1 MIAYFLTS
9 YECSVNMPLRSFELL
24 FMSRSLYKGPYVDE
38 NLLKK
43 ISGKKA
49 GTTGPIKTWARR
61 SQISPEMVGFTF
73 AVHNGRAHVDVLVT
87 EDMVGH
93 RLGEFSPT
101 RKFVRHGGKMQK
113 ELEIKA
119 KEAEMAAAKSAKEAA
134 TTASAP
140 KK

>member
-1 MIAYFLTS
+1 
-9 YECSVNMPLRSFELL
+9 
-24 FMSRSLYKGPYVDE
+24 MSRSLYKGPYVDE

-43 ISGKKA
+43 ISGKKPES
-49 GTTGPIKTWARR
+49 TGVIKTWARR

-73 AVHNGRAHVDVLVT
+73 GVHNGRAHVDVFVT

-93 RLGEFSPT
+93 RLGEFATT

-113 ELEIKA
+113 ELETKA

-134 TTASAP
+134 TTAAA
-140 KK
+140 K